1 MDNNNLE
8 LFEHDPLIITDSEGS
23 DPDSTGY
30 EADAEPADPLVEAVH
45 IAAMD
50 GNDVEGGYLSGGFS
64 PRRGSYHLWQD
75 DSDPSPDDYIQAD
88 YQYDDDDQAVRPYQ
102 GPQTHLQAIHSRNAP
117 MPARPPVKLKLQLP
131 VPMGV
136 IPDLDLPPI
145 EDQSVRGS
153 ALSSLMYDHIIRDEP
168 LPDELLVGYHSS
180 DGEAVTESRRF
191 YVTEHYR
198 EMMWAELGSGE
209 DENHRRRSARLQ
221 RAREVDTPSTSKG
234 TDRNEGPW
242 YDRPRP
248 TDEDSS

>member
-1 MDNNNLE
+1 
-8 LFEHDPLIITDSEGS
+8 
-23 DPDSTGY
+23 
-30 EADAEPADPLVEAVH
+30 
-45 IAAMD
+45 
-50 GNDVEGGYLSGGFS
+50 
-64 PRRGSYHLWQD
+64 
-75 DSDPSPDDYIQAD
+75 
-88 YQYDDDDQAVRPYQ
+88 
-102 GPQTHLQAIHSRNAP
+102 
-117 MPARPPVKLKLQLP
+117 
-131 VPMGV
+131 MGV

-198 EMMWAELGSGE
+198 EMMWTELGSGE
-209 DENHRRRSARLQ
+209 DENHRRRSSRLQ